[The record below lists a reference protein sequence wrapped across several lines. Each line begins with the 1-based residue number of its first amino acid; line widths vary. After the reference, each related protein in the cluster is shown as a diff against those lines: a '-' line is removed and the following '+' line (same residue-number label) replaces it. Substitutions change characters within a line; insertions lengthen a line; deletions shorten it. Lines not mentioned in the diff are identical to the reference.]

1 MKTNGRTDERR
12 VLHVAVS
19 VRIAARSLLINM
31 QDCGKFRLPT
41 TSVFSASAL
50 IIHPSILSQL
60 FREAAVYSCIIPF
73 PPPSL
78 TRRWP
83 SRGRRAG
90 RRDRRR
96 QSGTGAGRWSWRG
109 QKCRNVINNRQ
120 GKIYK
125 LGIDD
130 KREARKLWS
139 REHKKTE
146 MQDCRVGGGRGNGEK
161 RRLIENKKITLS
173 SSEGLNSFAE
183 SGCAN
188 LVLPQ
193 SASLQ
198 TICVFEPF
206 MEEQRPI
213 RLEWQVA
220 NELRLSACLTFSL
233 TLFSSV
239 SQQWRWTGKRER
251 ERERRRR
258 EEREM

>member
-1 MKTNGRTDERR
+1 MKTNGRTDERK

-19 VRIAARSLLINM
+19 VRIAAHSLLINM

-60 FREAAVYSCIIPF
+60 FREAAVYSCIIS

-120 GKIYK
+120 RQDLQAGNRWQ
-125 LGIDD
+125 
-130 KREARKLWS
+130 KRSEETVKQGTLKTGDARLQS
-139 REHKKTE
+139 
-146 MQDCRVGGGRGNGEK
+146 GRW
-161 RRLIENKKITLS
+161 
-173 SSEGLNSFAE
+173 EG
-183 SGCAN
+183 
-188 LVLPQ
+188 
-193 SASLQ
+193 
-198 TICVFEPF
+198 
-206 MEEQRPI
+206 
-213 RLEWQVA
+213 
-220 NELRLSACLTFSL
+220 
-233 TLFSSV
+233 
-239 SQQWRWTGKRER
+239 
-251 ERERRRR
+251 
-258 EEREM
+258 